1 MTTSGRIA
9 AIAGV
14 NSDPSRRLNVQVTT
28 ERDFVLDGGGRRAN
42 VTAQVNMR
50 PANAFYLSVIGYYE
64 RNVDDLQYV
73 DTAHPDGSP
82 RYVLGR
88 LDQDTL
94 GLTFRANVFVSPD
107 FTIQVL
113 RQPVHLER

>member
-1 MTTSGRIA
+1 M
-9 AIAGV
+9 
-14 NSDPSRRLNVQVTT
+14 PSISRSSR
-28 ERDFVLDGGGRRAN
+28 
-42 VTAQVNMR
+42 
-50 PANAFYLSVIGYYE
+50 SYE
-64 RNVDDLQYV
+64 HNVDDLQYV
-73 DTAHPDGSP
+73 DTAHPGGSP

-113 RQPVHLER
+113 RQPICLER